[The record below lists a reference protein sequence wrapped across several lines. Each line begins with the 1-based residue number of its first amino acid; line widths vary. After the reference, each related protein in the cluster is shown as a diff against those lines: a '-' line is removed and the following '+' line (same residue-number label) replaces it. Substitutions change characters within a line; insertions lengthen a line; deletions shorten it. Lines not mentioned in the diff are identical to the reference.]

1 MGPLPAAWSP
11 DVYTAPTA
19 TSLSSLPL
27 AQGNGSGDTTG
38 QATTPAV
45 LSMDLGGGLGSRA

>member
-19 TSLSSLPL
+19 MSLSSLPL
-27 AQGNGSGDTTG
+27 AQGDGSRDTKG
-38 QATTPAV
+38 QATTPAA
-45 LSMDLGGGLGSRA
+45 LSTDLGGCLGYRA